1 VIARD
6 WQWIAAV
13 ALVVSAC
20 AAPNEGADDDDAL
33 VPAVDAG
40 APEPATTDDVAG
52 GWSFSATYTGE
63 SVPFVSCAVRVGGG
77 VFDITCPAGQVPRVV
92 HEGCQQL
99 RDDLHLN
106 GSISGLRT
114 AHLDGM
120 IDNLVEYEGAECIA
134 YGYTTGAPYP
144 LPAFA
149 QMTAVQTE
157 PVSLGDFLRH
167 LGGRWD
173 FALVDTRSAS
183 TLDCE
188 VHLGVDSLGVK
199 VAIACPRGTA
209 SPVGPCTEQIFD
221 VVTAHIL
228 PGKLDGELARETRHT
243 GSCQNQPPPTSVP
256 VATMRARAE

>member
-1 VIARD
+1 VSSRD

-20 AAPNEGADDDDAL
+20 GAPSEGDDRDAL
-33 VPAVDAG
+33 VPSVDAG
-40 APEPATTDDVAG
+40 VPSPEATDDVAG
-52 GWSFSATYTGE
+52 GWSWSATRTGE
-63 SVPFVSCAVRVGGG
+63 NAPFLSCAVSIGGG
-77 VFDITCPAGQVPRVV
+77 VFDITCPVGPVPRVV

-106 GSISGLRT
+106 GSISGMDT

-120 IDNLVEYEGAECIA
+120 IDNLVEYEGAGCVT

-149 QMTAVQTE
+149 QMSATQTE
-157 PVSLGDFLRH
+157 PASLGDFLRH

-173 FALVDTRSAS
+173 FTLEDTRSAGLS
-183 TLDCE
+183 CE
-188 VHLGVDSLGVK
+188 IHIGVELTGVK
-199 VAIACPRGTA
+199 VAIACPEGIV

-221 VVTAHIL
+221 VVTAHVL
-228 PGKLDGELARETRHT
+228 PGKLDGDIARETRHT
-243 GSCQNQPPPTSVP
+243 GSCTGTPLPTTSVQ
-256 VATMRARAE
+256 VATMTARAK